1 MIVNHKINL
10 LNYSKGKPTA
20 SLFSYPHHTHIFS
33 SQKHFFTHSTII
45 LLLLTK
51 TIQMCNA
58 LWYRCNKTLQWKQNI
73 NIKNL

>member
-20 SLFSYPHHTHIFS
+20 SLFSYPHQTHIFS
-33 SQKHFFTHSTII
+33 SQKHFFPHFSII

-51 TIQMCNA
+51 IIRMCIA
-58 LWYRCNKTLQWKQNI
+58 L
-73 NIKNL
+73 